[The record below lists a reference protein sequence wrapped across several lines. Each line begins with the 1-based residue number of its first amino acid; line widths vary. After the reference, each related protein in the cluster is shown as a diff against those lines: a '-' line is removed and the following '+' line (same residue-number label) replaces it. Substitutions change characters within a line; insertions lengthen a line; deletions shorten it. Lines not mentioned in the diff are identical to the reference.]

1 MYIVSVHCPMRH
13 ITHKTERDFC
23 DGSMYICCPD
33 IYYLSIRSLVFCVH
47 LTKYVF
53 NILHQQTPPFFF
65 EQYIHS
71 CGFELWNP
79 QTKFLWNKWLGV
91 TEAPLPLF
99 SRNTYIVVVLVE
111 S

>member
-53 NILHQQTPPFFF
+53 NILHQQTPPFFLSN
-65 EQYIHS
+65 I
-71 CGFELWNP
+71 
-79 QTKFLWNKWLGV
+79 
-91 TEAPLPLF
+91 
-99 SRNTYIVVVLVE
+99 YIVVDLDCGILRLNFCGINGWALRRPLYPYFPE
-111 S
+111 IHT